1 MFPGMKSGEAR
12 MRIHQHTLSR
22 PVGFSGVGLH
32 SGIESSAR
40 IVPAG
45 PGTGIVFR
53 RIDLGV
59 DIPANVENVV
69 ETSYATVI
77 AAGGARVSTIE
88 HFLAALYAMQ
98 IDNAI
103 VEVDGPELPVLDGSA
118 LDVARALFECGS
130 FRQPARRKF
139 LRVWE
144 NGKIRRNGSLVTL
157 SPSEDF
163 EVLVTVDFPGTAI
176 GRQWAKFTL
185 DPESFLREIAPA
197 RTFVLREQ
205 IDALL
210 AAGLAKGGS
219 LDNAIVVEGD
229 KVHNN
234 EGLRFPNE
242 FARHKL
248 LDFIGDIALLGLP
261 VRGSFVAVRPGHTV
275 NRDLTAHLAALPDN
289 RTAVSRKQENTGAS
303 AQLITA

>member
-1 MFPGMKSGEAR
+1 
-12 MRIHQHTLSR
+12 MRTHQHTLSQ
-22 PVGFSGVGLH
+22 PIGFSGVGLH
-32 SGIESSAR
+32 SGVQSSAR
-40 IVPAG
+40 ILPSG
-45 PGTGIVFR
+45 PDTGIVFR
-53 RIDLGV
+53 RVDLGV
-59 DIPANVENVV
+59 DIPASVENVV

-77 AAGGARVSTIE
+77 AAGNARVSTIE
-88 HFLAALYAMQ
+88 HFLAALYAME
-98 IDNAI
+98 IDNAV
-103 VEVDGPELPVLDGSA
+103 VEVDGPELPILDGSA
-118 LDVARALFECGS
+118 VDVARALNECGAA
-130 FRQPARRKF
+130 RQPARRNF

-176 GRQWAKFTL
+176 GRQWAKFSL

-210 AAGLAKGGS
+210 AAGLARGGS

-248 LDFIGDIALLGLP
+248 LDLIGDIALLGVP

-275 NRDLTAHLAALPDN
+275 NRDLTAHLASLPD
-289 RTAVSRKQENTGAS
+289 RRPAVPSKVQKSGHA
-303 AQLITA
+303 ALHITA

>member
-1 MFPGMKSGEAR
+1 
-12 MRIHQHTLSR
+12 MRIHQHTLSQ
-22 PVGFSGVGLH
+22 PAGFSGVGLH
-32 SGIESSAR
+32 TGVQSTAR
-40 IVPAG
+40 ILPAG
-45 PGTGIVFR
+45 PDTGIVFR
-53 RIDLGV
+53 RVDLGV
-59 DIPANVENVV
+59 DIPASVENVV

-77 AAGGARVSTIE
+77 ASGGARVATIE
-88 HFLAALYAMQ
+88 HFLAALYAME
-98 IDNAI
+98 IDNAV
-103 VEVDGPELPVLDGSA
+103 VEVDGPELPILDGSA
-118 LDVARALFECGS
+118 LDVARALYECIPA
-130 FRQPARRKF
+130 RQAARRKF

-205 IDALL
+205 IDALR

-248 LDFIGDIALLGLP
+248 LDFVGDIALLGLP

-275 NRDLTAHLAALPDN
+275 NRDLTAHLAALPDRPAAGPRRPEKAGN
-289 RTAVSRKQENTGAS
+289 AALSVTA
-303 AQLITA
+303 

>member
-1 MFPGMKSGEAR
+1 
-12 MRIHQHTLSR
+12 MRSFQHTLSQ
-22 PVGFSGVGLH
+22 PIGFSGIGIH
-32 SGIESSAR
+32 SGIPSTAR
-40 IVPAG
+40 ILPAA
-45 PGTGIVFR
+45 PDTGIVFR
-53 RIDLGV
+53 RVDLGV
-59 DIPANVENVV
+59 DIPASVDNVV

-77 AAGGARVSTIE
+77 GAGKARISTIE
-88 HFLAALYAMQ
+88 HFLAALYAME
-98 IDNAI
+98 IDNAV
-103 VEVDGPELPVLDGSA
+103 VEVDGPELPILDGSA
-118 LDVARALFECGS
+118 VDVARGLHECGAV
-130 FRQPARRKF
+130 RQPARRKF

-163 EVLVTVDFPGTAI
+163 ELLVTVDFPGTAI

-185 DPESFLREIAPA
+185 DPESFLRDIAPA

-205 IDALL
+205 IDTLR

-229 KVHNN
+229 TVHNN

-248 LDFIGDIALLGLP
+248 LDLIGDIALLGVP

-275 NRDLTAHLAALPDN
+275 NRDLTARLASLPD
-289 RTAVSRKQENTGAS
+289 RRPAASPDRPTPGHATLLVTA
-303 AQLITA
+303 

>member
-1 MFPGMKSGEAR
+1 MEIF
-12 MRIHQHTLSR
+12 QHTLSQ
-22 PVGFSGVGLH
+22 PIGFSGVGLH
-32 SGIESSAR
+32 SGVATSAR
-40 IVPAG
+40 ILPAG

-59 DIPANVENVV
+59 DIPASVENVV
-69 ETSYATVI
+69 DTSYATVI
-77 AAGGARVSTIE
+77 AAGRARVSTIE

-98 IDNAI
+98 IDNAV

-130 FRQPARRKF
+130 VRQPVRRKF

-176 GRQWAKFTL
+176 GRQWAKFNL
-185 DPESFLREIAPA
+185 DPETFIREIAPA

-205 IDALL
+205 IDALR
-210 AAGLAKGGS
+210 AAGLAKGGT
-219 LDNAIVVEGD
+219 LDNAIVVEGNTI
-229 KVHNN
+229 HNN

-248 LDFIGDIALLGLP
+248 LDFIGDVALLGLP

-275 NRDLTAHLAALPDN
+275 NRDLTAHLAAQPDSFSEESSKP
-289 RTAVSRKQENTGAS
+289 AKSGAS
-303 AQLITA
+303 VMLVTA